1 MAETEL
7 NELET
12 ETGAEETSGKDKR
25 GGKKLRTKKPP
36 VEDFSTGSGDDQ
48 GRMKALEA
56 TLADLTKRF
65 GDGTVVRL
73 GDANH
78 LAVEVIPTGSL
89 TVDIATGVGGVPRGR
104 IACGAVI
111 GSRQP
116 HGVERGLRGGQAPG
130 LVEQIAVKDLR
141 E

>member
-12 ETGAEETSGKDKR
+12 DAEVETTSKDKR

-36 VEDFSTGSGDDQ
+36 VEDFSSGSGDSS

-78 LAVEVIPTGSL
+78 LAVEVIPPVVHSQL
-89 TVDIATGVGGVPRGR
+89 IL
-104 IACGAVI
+104 
-111 GSRQP
+111 QP
-116 HGVERGLRGGQAPG
+116 V
-130 LVEQIAVKDLR
+130 
-141 E
+141 